1 MTASKTKRTYR
12 EFDEPKPDTEVCPC
26 GDPVGALEISQRL
39 GVQDRSV
46 HMIARRGQM
55 PKPDYEQ
62 INGSRAW
69 EWTTILWWAGE
80 TDRLRSKKLIKEYTT
95 KFGVEPPDRT
105 ANRTP
110 PGVVRHHDPTPDTPA
125 VPSRP

>member
-1 MTASKTKRTYR
+1 MTSVQRTYR
-12 EFDEPKPDTEVCPC
+12 EFDEAPPEMDGEC
-26 GDPVGALEISQRL
+26 DPVGVQEISQRL

-69 EWTTILWWAGE
+69 EWSTILWWAGE
-80 TDRLRSKKLIKEYTT
+80 TNRLRTDDLRRQYKKM
-95 KFGVEPPDRT
+95 FGVMPPDRSQP
-105 ANRTP
+105 RP
-110 PGVVRHHDPTPDTPA
+110 PGVVVHEDPTPSTPA
-125 VPSRP
+125 VPSSV

>member
-1 MTASKTKRTYR
+1 MTATRTYR
-12 EFDEPKPDTEVCPC
+12 EFDEAVPELPAGFGDC

-46 HMIARRGQM
+46 HMIGRRGQM

-69 EWTTILWWAGE
+69 EWSTILWWAGE
-80 TDRLRSKKLIKEYTT
+80 TDRLRTPDLVDQYRTM
-95 KFGVEPPDRT
+95 FGVEPPDRS
-105 ANRTP
+105 AARTP
-110 PGVVRHHDPTPDTPA
+110 PGVVAHGDLTPDTPA
-125 VPSRP
+125 VPSMT